1 MAIFNKPTPDRPPL
15 TRLDP
20 PTAMDGSI
28 SVIGSGMRVVG
39 DVESNGVIKV
49 EGFIE
54 GAVRGARQLLLGK
67 SGIIHGDIF
76 VADAVLGGRIIGSV
90 VASERVEIQ
99 GTSTI
104 EGDVQTKSIVVHEG
118 GMLNGTVRMG
128 DAAVS
133 KPPALPP
140 ALAGRSS
147 ALPVDD
153 E

>member
-20 PTAMDGSI
+20 PTATDGSL

-49 EGFIE
+49 EGYIE

-76 VADAVLGGRIIGSV
+76 VADAVLGGRIVGSV

-104 EGDVQTKSIVVHEG
+104 EGDVQTKSIIVHEG
-118 GMLNGTVRMG
+118 GTLNGTVRMG
-128 DAAVS
+128 DSAVS
-133 KPPALPP
+133 KSPSLPP
-140 ALAGRSS
+140 ALAGRGVPL
-147 ALPVDD
+147 ADD